1 MKVIKKHGKT
11 VSAYRLGDRS
21 EVIEKLIVEG
31 KIMPRED
38 GTFEVM
44 SQKSVN
50 GSGQI
55 AKIGDYIK
63 LDSTGC
69 PYPNDEAFFNANH
82 RHIEGDSYEQTPKPL
97 LAWTVD
103 EPITEEISFLI
114 AHKGL
119 VLNDKSP
126 DKYFTAPLW
135 GSLESSPRDS
145 VLIFYSVN
153 RNEADEITDAD
164 FNFVARSEFELSYNM
179 LEEADGAGTI
189 SSNRVQNI
197 VLFSS
202 GISEANGILA
212 YTKSELERA
221 GYSCSYWRDLFAHA
235 KDETNIALLPML
247 IKKIP
252 SFDFAVLICEG
263 HDRTIVM
270 RGEESLEVPTM
281 RDNVL
286 FEVGLCAMALGPNR
300 TILLCDGKAR
310 LPEDLTGTDGK
321 SAVHVISYD
330 SDAIECY
337 ADAAKDVVQTLN
349 LERFSP
355 LRGSVRDICDYI
367 GRQCGILSPTIIGAA
382 VSLANGYMSN
392 FILRTLEKINEGI
405 RLDGADSD
413 ELRFFADDKIFIHV
427 LLPTDYT
434 PNTPA
439 IIKERKANLPK
450 ACIPSARF
458 RPVELNCRIHNGD
471 ELHIYD
477 YPTTLVTGYQTARM
491 ILRIDADDSHD
502 VEAERRFNA
511 KELDLF
517 EHALRSLLNKDYI
530 RETVTHFY
538 SNDTLDEENAMI
550 ERLFSMISRVTVERV

>member
-1 MKVIKKHGKT
+1 MKVIKKQGKI
-11 VSAYRLGDRS
+11 VNAYRLGSES
-21 EVIEKLIVEG
+21 EVMNKLIEEG
-31 KIMPRED
+31 KLIPRKN
-38 GTFEVM
+38 GTYEVM
-44 SQKSVN
+44 SQESDN
-50 GSGQI
+50 GSGQV
-55 AKIGDYIK
+55 AREGDYVKI
-63 LDSTGC
+63 DSTGS
-69 PYPNDEAFFNANH
+69 PYPNDAAFFNANH
-82 RHIEGDSYEQTPKPL
+82 RHIEGDTYEQIPKPL

-103 EPITEEISFLI
+103 EHITEEISFLI

-135 GSLESSPRDS
+135 GTIEASPRDS
-145 VLIFYSVN
+145 VLVFYSVS
-153 RNEADEITDAD
+153 RNDAGEIIDAD
-164 FNFVARSEFELSYNM
+164 FNFVARAEFEKTYTV
-179 LEEADGAGTI
+179 LEEADGAGTV
-189 SSNRVQNI
+189 SLNRVQNI

-202 GISEANGILA
+202 GISEENGILA
-212 YTKSELERA
+212 YIKSELERA
-221 GYSCSYWRDLFAHA
+221 GYSCSYWRDLFSHA
-235 KDETNIALLPML
+235 KDATNIALLPML

-270 RGEESLEVPTM
+270 RGAESLEVPTM

-310 LPEDLTGTDGK
+310 LPEDLAGTDGK

-330 SDAIECY
+330 PAAIECY
-337 ADAAKDVVQTLN
+337 ADAAKEVVQTLN
-349 LERFSP
+349 MERFSA
-355 LRGSVRDICDYI
+355 LRGSVKDISDYI
-367 GRQCGILSPTIIGAA
+367 DRQCGVLSPTIIGAA

-405 RLDGADSD
+405 RLNEADSD
-413 ELRFFADDKIFIHV
+413 ELRFFADDKIFFHV
-427 LLPTDYT
+427 LLPTEYT
-434 PNTPA
+434 PETPA

-458 RPVELNCRIHNGD
+458 RPVELNYRIHNDD

-502 VEAERRFNA
+502 IDAERRFNA

-538 SNDTLDEENAMI
+538 SDDTFNEENAMI
-550 ERLFSMISRVTVERV
+550 ERLFGMISRVTVERV